1 MNNSSDSENNY
12 DNKNKIDSQKK
23 RGRPRKNLYLDKTV
37 TKSSERKEITNEE
50 KDIILHLPVFLPKG
64 SVNSNNTKKVEKK
77 TSDVSN
83 ISNISDVSDV
93 SDSEESDSNSDK
105 SSESEDKNETVLS
118 VSENNSSD
126 ESSDSS
132 DSEESID
139 YKKLYKKEVEENKK
153 KDMIIKS
160 LKEEKSKNSSNIFDS
175 EIQKD
180 LKVRPINLH
189 LVDNSTNKLVETKKT
204 DLCCWWCTYQFEND
218 PCFIPE
224 KYYND
229 KYYVFGCFC
238 SFNCAASYNLNI
250 NDYKVMERYALL
262 KKIYNI
268 NLDKKS
274 KLAPPKE
281 VLTKYGGIVSI
292 ENYRKNFVTC
302 DKEYRINLPP
312 LVAIHHIIEEV
323 TIEKNDTKESNIS
336 NIKKKLPM
344 VKNNLFN
351 TMGIKNK

>member
-12 DNKNKIDSQKK
+12 DNKIKIDSQKK

-64 SVNSNNTKKVEKK
+64 SVNSKKVEKK
-77 TSDVSN
+77 
-83 ISNISDVSDV
+83 SDVSDV
-93 SDSEESDSNSDK
+93 SDSEESDSDIKSNDSSD
-105 SSESEDKNETVLS
+105 SDEKNETVLS

-126 ESSDSS
+126 DSS
-132 DSEESID
+132 SSESEESID
-139 YKKLYKKEVEENKK
+139 YKKLYKKELDENKK
-153 KDMIIKS
+153 KEMIIKS
-160 LKEEKSKNSSNIFDS
+160 LKEDKSKNSSNIFDS

-180 LKVRPINLH
+180 LKVRPINLN
-189 LVDNSTNKLVETKKT
+189 LVDNNTNKLLETKKT
-204 DLCCWWCTYQFEND
+204 DICCWWCTYQFDTD

-224 KYYND
+224 KYYNE

-262 KKIYNI
+262 KKLYNI

-312 LVAIHHIIEEV
+312 LVAIHHIIEEI